1 MKSLFFVLGV
11 FGLTCLVFSNR
22 VSAAPVTFNTALP
35 VAKEEFI
42 FRELFFYSRSGHDSS
57 DAHRNQRIIGTTT
70 VLGYGITPDLAAFFV
85 LPYRDKQIR
94 ATTDSE
100 RSKRKTHG
108 FGDIRSFARYTL
120 YSKDEKGKTC
130 RLAAFGG
137 IQIPSAE
144 DNKKDDIGRI
154 PTSVQLGLGIWSPFT
169 GLVATYATL
178 DFQIDSQ
185 LFYQSFTTA
194 NNFRVGN
201 IAEWDAS
208 LQYRI
213 WPCKLTAE
221 TEAFVYFVCESNL
234 IYQEKNKVRG
244 GRDSDSGGTV
254 LFIDPGL
261 QYATL
266 RWIVEAV
273 VGIPAYQ
280 NLNGSALE
288 RGYFVTGGFRFNF

>member
-1 MKSLFFVLGV
+1 MKSIFFVLGV
-11 FGLTCLVFSNR
+11 FGLTCLVFSNK

-42 FRELFFYSRSGHDSS
+42 FRELFFYGRSGHDSS
-57 DAHRNQRIIGTTT
+57 DADRNQRIIGTTS
-70 VLGYGITPDLAAFFV
+70 VLGYGVSPDLAVFFV
-85 LPYRDKQIR
+85 LPYFDKQIR
-94 ATTDSE
+94 TTTGSV

-120 YSKDEKGKTC
+120 YRKDEKGKTC

-144 DNKKDDIGRI
+144 DNKKDDLGRI

-169 GLVATYATL
+169 GVNSTYSTL
-178 DFQIDSQ
+178 DYQIDSQ
-185 LFYQSFTTA
+185 LFYQWFTTA
-194 NNFRVGN
+194 NHFRVGN
-201 IAEWDAS
+201 IVEWDAS

-221 TEAFVYFVCESNL
+221 TRAFLYLVCESNL
-234 IYQEKNKVRG
+234 IYQEKDKVNG
-244 GRDSDSGGTV
+244 SVDSDSGGTV

-261 QYATL
+261 QYVTL

-273 VGIPAYQ
+273 VGIPIYQ

-288 RGYFVTGGFRFNF
+288 KGYFITGGFRFNF

>member
-1 MKSLFFVLGV
+1 MKSIFSVLGL
-11 FGLTCLVFSNR
+11 FGLICLISSNK
-22 VSAAPVTFNTALP
+22 VLAAPVTFNTALP

-42 FRELFFYSRSGHDSS
+42 FRELFFYGRSGHDPS
-57 DAHRNQRIIGTTT
+57 DAHRNLRIIGTTT
-70 VLGYGITPDLAAFFV
+70 VLGYGVTPDLAAFFV

-94 ATTDSE
+94 STLGDV

-120 YSKDEKGKTC
+120 YRKDEKGKTC
-130 RLAAFGG
+130 RFAAFGG

-144 DNKKDDIGRI
+144 DDKKDDLGRI
-154 PTSVQLGLGIWSPFT
+154 PTSVQLGLGIWSPFA
-169 GLVATYATL
+169 GVIGTYSTV
-178 DFQIDSQ
+178 DYQIDTQ
-185 LFYQSFTTA
+185 LFYQSFTIA
-194 NNFRVGN
+194 NHFRVGN
-201 IAEWDAS
+201 ITEWDAS

-213 WPCKLTAE
+213 WPCELTAE

-234 IYQEKNKVRG
+234 IYQKKNEVNG
-244 GRDSDSGGTV
+244 DRDSDSGGTV

-261 QYATL
+261 QYASL

-273 VGIPAYQ
+273 VGIPVYQ

-288 RGYFVTGGFRFNF
+288 RGYFIAGGFRFNF